1 MTNTRESDGSHGW
14 GGEEMTMHNH
24 ELVRDHIDD
33 LLHEGDV
40 LRVARQLAAHRS
52 LAEVSV
58 PATTGGRRFGV
69 VRPARIR
76 VGRWLVGIGW
86 AVAGCGG
93 NAPVEAHA
101 TGGHAGHAH

>member
-14 GGEEMTMHNH
+14 GLEETTVHNH

-33 LLHEGDV
+33 LMHEGDV
-40 LRVARQLAAHRS
+40 LRVERQLAAHRA
-52 LAEVSV
+52 LGEGVA
-58 PATTGGRRFGV
+58 PAAARARLGLVGP
-69 VRPARIR
+69 VRMR

-86 AVAGCGG
+86 AVAGTGG
-93 NAPVEAHA
+93 SAAAEAHA

>member
-1 MTNTRESDGSHGW
+1 
-14 GGEEMTMHNH
+14 MTMHNH

-33 LLHEGDV
+33 LLREGDV
-40 LRVARQLAAHRS
+40 LRGERQLAAHRS
-52 LAEVSV
+52 LTEGAV
-58 PATTGGRRFGV
+58 PAATGGRRFGV

-101 TGGHAGHAH
+101 TGGHVGRAH